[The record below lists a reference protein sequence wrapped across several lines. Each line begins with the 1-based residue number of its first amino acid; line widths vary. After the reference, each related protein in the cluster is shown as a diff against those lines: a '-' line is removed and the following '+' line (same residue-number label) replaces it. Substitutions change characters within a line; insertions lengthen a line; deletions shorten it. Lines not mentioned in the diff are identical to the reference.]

1 MVAFIDFAD
10 VKGSLISDLFL
21 LWLHP
26 SKNMPN
32 FLYQGGEGQD
42 SDLAH
47 FFRMEKLS
55 KIKPLLTDADAVMM
69 AS

>member
-26 SKNMPN
+26 SKNVPN

-42 SDLAH
+42 TGGPRLVRIHLVQA
-47 FFRMEKLS
+47 
-55 KIKPLLTDADAVMM
+55 PV
-69 AS
+69 